1 MFFYSV
7 DGLTEAGGRGGG
19 APRSL
24 FVLGALLVI
33 ALNLVFMQLSRDGR
47 GERAPH
53 PCPLSPS
60 ELTSRLPFNPLP
72 PHLPY

>member
-1 MFFYSV
+1 MFFYNV
-7 DGLTEAGGRGGG
+7 DGLTEAEGGGG

-33 ALNLVFMQLSRDGR
+33 VFMQLSRDGR

>member
-1 MFFYSV
+1 MFFYNV
-7 DGLTEAGGRGGG
+7 DGLTEAEGGGG
-19 APRSL
+19 APISL

-33 ALNLVFMQLSRDGR
+33 VFMQLSRDGR